1 MLAVSEPFVA
11 YLRVYEPVSALDE
24 SKRERAVAALER
36 GAVDPVDAG
45 KVEQRLWLRTQLTM
59 PPQLL
64 PGADAREPVLA
75 LDAAEV
81 PSGPS
86 ATVGPEPLVCPLDL
100 RGRAAAALVGFLG
113 TAEQPLR
120 AAAMPIS
127 PERAKARASAV
138 VNELS
143 DSVVHILSST
153 WSIPLPWFALI
164 DPDERSIVSRDGRRR
179 VYWHTAMA
187 DARRRVARAHS
198 VCEQSLGE
206 EGPTRVLKET
216 GKWLEHFHPHSAVEL
231 DYGGLVRMM
240 SDEVVDSDSSAEDV
254 HAILDAMEAGDSDEV
269 SERYEQLRDF
279 WADYAARERRN

>member
-1 MLAVSEPFVA
+1 MSEPFVA
-11 YLRVYEPVSALDE
+11 YLRVYEPVSALGE
-24 SKRERAVAALER
+24 SQRERAVAALER

-64 PGADAREPVLA
+64 PGADAREPVLT

-100 RGRAAAALVGFLG
+100 RGRAAAALVGFLDS
-113 TAEQPLR
+113 AEQPLR
-120 AAAMPIS
+120 TATMPIS
-127 PERAKARASAV
+127 PEQAKARASAV

-164 DPDERSIVSRDGRRR
+164 DPNERSIVSRDDRRR

-240 SDEVVDSDSSAEDV
+240 TDEVVDSDSSAEDV

-279 WADYAARERRN
+279 WAEYAARERRN

>member
-1 MLAVSEPFVA
+1 MPEPFVA

-24 SKRERAVAALER
+24 SQRERAVTALER
-36 GAVDPVDAG
+36 GAVDPADAG
-45 KVEQRLWLRTQLTM
+45 TVEQRLWLRTQLTM

-64 PGADAREPVLA
+64 PGAGAREPVLA

-86 ATVGPEPLVCPLDL
+86 ATVGPGPLVCPLDL

-113 TAEQPLR
+113 SAEQPLR
-120 AAAMPIS
+120 AAALPVS
-127 PERAKARASAV
+127 PEQAKARASAV

-153 WSIPLPWFALI
+153 WSIPLPWFALV
-164 DPDERSIVSRDGRRR
+164 DPDERRVAPREGRRR

-240 SDEVVDSDSSAEDV
+240 PDEVVEADSSAEDV

-279 WADYAARERRN
+279 WAEYAARERRN